1 MKATQQS
8 RFGLRQLGQGM
19 TEYIIIVALIAV
31 AAIGV
36 YTLFGKT
43 IRAQVAGLAN
53 EVSGAGGSTDVS
65 NAKAASGSATTE
77 GTKDKKMGSYT
88 N

>member
-1 MKATQQS
+1 MKATS
-8 RFGLRQLGQGM
+8 PMRRSLRQLGQGM

-43 IRAQVAGLAN
+43 IRAQVAGLSN
-53 EVSGAGGSTDVS
+53 EVSGSGGSADIT
-65 NAKAASGSATTE
+65 NAQAASKSATDE

>member
-1 MKATQQS
+1 MLRIFS
-8 RFGLRQLGQGM
+8 RLVKGEEGV
-19 TEYIIIVALIAV
+19 TTVEYTLIASLIAV

-53 EVSGAGGSTDVS
+53 EVSGAGGATDVS
-65 NAKAASGSATTE
+65 NAKTASGSASTE

>member
-1 MKATQQS
+1 MQTQNRS
-8 RFGLRQLGQGM
+8 RRSLRQLGQGM

-53 EVSGAGGSTDVS
+53 EVSGKGGSADVT
-65 NAKAASGSATTE
+65 NAQAASGTATAE